1 MAGIFGDLAATGEH
15 FFKRVVNICVF
26 LREHGGVG
34 GGGGEQFG
42 GKQRMDEMPKREEK
56 VGKELIIVVFVG
68 FSVKINDQI
77 KW

>member
-1 MAGIFGDLAATGEH
+1 M
-15 FFKRVVNICVF
+15 R
-26 LREHGGVG
+26 
-34 GGGGEQFG
+34 

-77 KW
+77 ICGIQ